1 LVPRENIQQ
10 FTQFV
15 SDIHSDL
22 FRGYTASRQR
32 ELWQPNHGGDVGG
45 AANGT
50 TPRRVPE
57 AGIEVDRLVPLGEEM
72 EPCPREELE
81 GMFFDTDMANLLSGR
96 SFSGMNDFDLSSF
109 LSGPGEPGLPTV
121 IEQPLV
127 AD

>member
-1 LVPRENIQQ
+1 M
-10 FTQFV
+10 
-15 SDIHSDL
+15 
-22 FRGYTASRQR
+22 
-32 ELWQPNHGGDVGG
+32 
-45 AANGT
+45 
-50 TPRRVPE
+50 PE